1 MELKYIRESRRD
13 DKKYVAGFMVDGK
26 EKRIR
31 FGAKPYKD
39 FTIGA
44 TNEQRDAYR
53 KRHKGDN
60 LDTPLSAG
68 ALSYYILWGKSRDLK
83 ANIKSFKKRFNV

>member
-1 MELKYIRESRRD
+1 MTKNMLLGSWWTARKSVLDLVR
-13 DKKYVAGFMVDGK
+13 K
-26 EKRIR
+26 
-31 FGAKPYKD
+31 
-39 FTIGA
+39 A

-83 ANIKSFKKRFNV
+83 TNIKSFKKRFNV

>member
-31 FGAKPYKD
+31 FGAKGYKD

-60 LDTPLSAG
+60 LDNPLSA
-68 ALSYYILWGKSRDLK
+68 KSRDLK
-83 ANIKSFKKRFNV
+83 TNIKSFKKRFNL